1 MNNKSKNFMTR
12 AIELSL
18 VSARSNGGP
27 FGCVIVKNNEIIAEG
42 SNKVTII
49 NDPTAHAE
57 IVTIRKA
64 CNVLNNFNLEGTEM
78 YTSCEPCPMCLS
90 AIYWSH
96 IDKIYYSNTRLD
108 AAKIG
113 FDDNYIY
120 NELSKQLSQRKIPM
134 QQINQ
139 EDAIKVFKE
148 WELKPDKI
156 KY

>member
-1 MNNKSKNFMTR
+1 MNNKFKNFMTR

-18 VSARSNGGP
+18 ASVRSNGGP

-64 CNVLNNFNLEGTEM
+64 CKTLNNFNLEGTEM

-96 IDKIYYSNTRLD
+96 IDKIYYGNTRLD

-120 NELSKQLSQRKIPM
+120 NELSKELSQRKIPM
-134 QQINQ
+134 QQIYQ

-148 WELKPDKI
+148 WELKTDKT

>member
-1 MNNKSKNFMTR
+1 MKNKFMTR
-12 AIELSL
+12 AIELSIES
-18 VSARSNGGP
+18 VNIGGGP
-27 FGCVIVKNNEIIAEG
+27 FGSIIVKDDKIIAEG
-42 SNKVTII
+42 SNEVTLI
-49 NDPTAHAE
+49 NDPTAHGE
-57 IVTIRKA
+57 IVAIRQA
-64 CNVLNNFNLEGTEM
+64 CKSLNNFDLSGCELYST
-78 YTSCEPCPMCLS
+78 CEPCPMCLS
-90 AIYWSH
+90 AIYWAH
-96 IDKIYYSNTRLD
+96 IDKIYYGNTRLD

-134 QQINQ
+134 QQLNQ

>member
-1 MNNKSKNFMTR
+1 MKNNINNFISR
-12 AIELSL
+12 AIELS
-18 VSARSNGGP
+18 VESVRSKGGP

-64 CNVLNNFNLEGTEM
+64 CKALNNFNLEGTEM

-96 IDKIYYSNTRLD
+96 IDKIYYGNTRLD

-120 NELSKQLSQRKIPM
+120 NELSKKLSQRKIPM
-134 QQINQ
+134 QQLNQ
-139 EDAIKVFKE
+139 EDAIKVFKV
-148 WELKPDKI
+148 WELKPDKT

>member
-1 MNNKSKNFMTR
+1 MNIKSKNFMTR

-18 VSARSNGGP
+18 ASVRSNGGP

-64 CNVLNNFNLEGTEM
+64 CKALNNFNLEGTEM

-120 NELSKQLSQRKIPM
+120 NELSKQVSLRKIPM
-134 QQINQ
+134 QQLNQ

-148 WELKPDKI
+148 WELKPDKT

>member
-1 MNNKSKNFMTR
+1 MNNKLNNYMIR
-12 AIELSL
+12 AIELSIES
-18 VSARSNGGP
+18 VKSNGGP

-64 CNVLNNFNLEGTEM
+64 CKALNNFNLEGTEM

-96 IDKIYYSNTRLD
+96 IDKIYYGNTRLD

-120 NELSKQLSQRKIPM
+120 NELSKELSQRKIPM
-134 QQINQ
+134 QQIYQ

-148 WELKPDKI
+148 WELKTDKT

>member
-1 MNNKSKNFMTR
+1 MNIKSKNFMTR

-18 VSARSNGGP
+18 VSVRSNGGP

-64 CNVLNNFNLEGTEM
+64 CKAQNNFNLEGTEM

-96 IDKIYYSNTRLD
+96 IDKIYYGNTRLD

-134 QQINQ
+134 QQLNQ